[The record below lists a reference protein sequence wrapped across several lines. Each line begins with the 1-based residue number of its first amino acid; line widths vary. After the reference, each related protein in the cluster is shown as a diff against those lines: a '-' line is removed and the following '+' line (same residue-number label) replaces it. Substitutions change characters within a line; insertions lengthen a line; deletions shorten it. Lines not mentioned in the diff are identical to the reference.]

1 MILSNCAICNSKES
15 RFIKEQK
22 ASRLFSSLGIKMPLS
37 QVLLLNPIL
46 SSGFKI
52 NKIIKEFLLGEDK
65 LMPEMHVK
73 QPGSTYSA
81 WRPIYKKG
89 YKKLTKQ
96 KKHDIFKTKKI
107 KLAFNV
113 IWLMEILKIYLKSIS
128 DKVLRVKALSIAKN
142 LSYHGY
148 QRGFA
153 SMVYKLIDK
162 KTSDGALKSEV
173 MSNEELVNE
182 LHKPIVRQFEKRKLY
197 FSFKENIWGANL
209 ADKQLI
215 SKSNK
220 EFLFLLQF
228 IEIYS
233 KFAWVGSMKDKKGV
247 TIANAF
253 QNILDESNLII
264 NKYGW
269 IKEVGVTTD
278 QGNDDYKIM
287 L

>member
-1 MILSNCAICNSKES
+1 
-15 RFIKEQK
+15 
-22 ASRLFSSLGIKMPLS
+22 
-37 QVLLLNPIL
+37 
-46 SSGFKI
+46 
-52 NKIIKEFLLGEDK
+52 
-65 LMPEMHVK
+65 MPEMHVK

-153 SMVYKLIDK
+153 SMVNKLIDK
-162 KTSDGALKSEV
+162 KTSDGALKSEI

-182 LHKPIVRQFEKRKLY
+182 LHKPIVR
-197 FSFKENIWGANL
+197 
-209 ADKQLI
+209 
-215 SKSNK
+215 
-220 EFLFLLQF
+220 
-228 IEIYS
+228 
-233 KFAWVGSMKDKKGV
+233 
-247 TIANAF
+247 
-253 QNILDESNLII
+253 
-264 NKYGW
+264 
-269 IKEVGVTTD
+269 
-278 QGNDDYKIM
+278 
-287 L
+287 

>member
-1 MILSNCAICNSKES
+1 MWSKNIESKKQRVEKVKDERIMISSNCAICNSKES

-46 SSGFKI
+46 SWGFKI
-52 NKIIKEFLLGEDK
+52 NKIIKKFLLGEDK

-182 LHKPIVRQFEKRKLY
+182 LHKPIVR
-197 FSFKENIWGANL
+197 
-209 ADKQLI
+209 
-215 SKSNK
+215 
-220 EFLFLLQF
+220 
-228 IEIYS
+228 
-233 KFAWVGSMKDKKGV
+233 
-247 TIANAF
+247 
-253 QNILDESNLII
+253 
-264 NKYGW
+264 
-269 IKEVGVTTD
+269 
-278 QGNDDYKIM
+278 
-287 L
+287 